1 MKNTPAPILDPSF
14 KWISSATHDADSNA
28 FRARQRK
35 RMREAE
41 AARLAKVAVVPAAL
55 PGKVITIRRLA

>member
-1 MKNTPAPILDPSF
+1 MKNAPAPILNPSF
-14 KWISSATHDADSNA
+14 RWISSATHDADSNA

-41 AARLAKVAVVPAAL
+41 AARLAKVAVVAL
-55 PGKVITIRRLA
+55 PAKVITIRRLA